1 MDVMLYEPKIDSKK
15 DVESMWQLVCGKI
28 QYKTNF
34 PTVNMELLEGGGV
47 ERRVL
52 FLRQQIWV
60 RYANARNVKAAS
72 RYLSETKI

>member
-34 PTVNMELLEGGGV
+34 PTVNMELLEGGGGCR
-47 ERRVL
+47 EESTFSTTTNMGAL
-52 FLRQQIWV
+52 C
-60 RYANARNVKAAS
+60 KC
-72 RYLSETKI
+72 

>member
-34 PTVNMELLEGGGV
+34 PTVNMGLLEGGGGV
-47 ERRVL
+47 
-52 FLRQQIWV
+52 
-60 RYANARNVKAAS
+60 S
-72 RYLSETKI
+72 RGEYFFYDNKYGCAMQMLEM

>member
-34 PTVNMELLEGGGV
+34 PTVNMGLLEGGGV
-47 ERRVL
+47 
-52 FLRQQIWV
+52 
-60 RYANARNVKAAS
+60 S
-72 RYLSETKI
+72 RGEYFFYDNKYGCAMQMLEM